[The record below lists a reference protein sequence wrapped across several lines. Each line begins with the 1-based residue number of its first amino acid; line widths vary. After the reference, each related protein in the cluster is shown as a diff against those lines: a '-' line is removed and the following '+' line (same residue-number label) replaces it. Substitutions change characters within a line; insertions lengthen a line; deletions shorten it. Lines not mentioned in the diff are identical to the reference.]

1 MISADFVTIV
11 IALVIIIPIILY
23 IKDVLNAKITAI
35 TMSFGIILGILL
47 VVYTRYID
55 NMRTVTED
63 FPYRTDYISEVNG
76 ESLISTEITSDG
88 RLYLSYVTSS
98 GKERLTITEKPL
110 IIISDEAK
118 VMYYK
123 RIQKG
128 NLFYYGKSDSI
139 TIYLPEEDLQKVL
152 VFDVTDYD

>member
-152 VFDVTDYD
+152 VFDVIDYD